1 MILVKNYK
9 SKDDTDNYYLGYGKE
24 HRIIGKLS
32 FSDNAWTKIID
43 SISEFINGKSNL
55 FEFQCN
61 KYDNVKLDIEING
74 RRRTINLHNIEK
86 CSVIESI
93 PNEIKNNK
101 GYADISK
108 LLQHIEKI
116 AFDYI
121 SEMTLEIK

>member
-1 MILVKNYK
+1 MSNIVSK
-9 SKDDTDNYYLGYGKE
+9 SIDLIVTDPPYMF
-24 HRIIGKLS
+24 IIIPR
-32 FSDNAWTKIID
+32 DNNNVRVNKCVII
-43 SISEFINGKSNL
+43 FQGKSNL

-74 RRRTINLHNIEK
+74 RRRTIDLHNIEK

-108 LLQHIEKI
+108 SLQHIEKV
-116 AFDYI
+116 ALDYI
-121 SEMTLEIK
+121 SEMILEIK